1 MSTPHITG
9 LTEAEA
15 AGIQVFAKPD
25 AGSWTEALGL
35 GTGPVSFKD
44 SYDEEFFEDEKEAV
58 FRRNW
63 LNIGHVNQL
72 GRNGS
77 YFVKE
82 LTFLKVSVVVIRG
95 MDGVVRAFHN
105 VCSHRGNKLV
115 WEDNPALESS
125 GITRQIACKY
135 HGWRFDTE
143 GQITYVHN
151 APEFFDLDAD
161 RLKLPEIHCEV
172 WAGYVFINLMKQ
184 PTQTLRE
191 FLGPDA
197 VKLETYPF
205 DKMPRQ
211 YTFESVIEANWKL
224 FMDAFAE
231 LYHIP
236 YVHGKVTNN
245 ALPQTGVDKIPF
257 MVPFFGAFGKHR
269 LLTSAG
275 RKGNLNVRARK
286 PLDALFQANFIG
298 MDHVPDVG
306 PLGTGINPA
315 GIDPWG
321 VDSWQ
326 MYPNWVFIAWGSNY
340 WYTYRYWP
348 ITATSHKFEW
358 TVSFT
363 EPTTT
368 RERLAQEHALV
379 MMREGVLQDANTL
392 QATQMGLMSE
402 GRDEFYLCDQEVAI
416 RHLHEVIQ
424 ADVAAYRAEK
434 GR

>member
-1 MSTPHITG
+1 MTEAHLSG
-9 LTEAEA
+9 LTEGEA
-15 AGIQVFAKPD
+15 AGIQDFPKPA

-35 GTGPVSFKD
+35 STGPLSFED
-44 SYDEEFFEDEKEAV
+44 CFDEQFYADEKEAV

-63 LNIGHVNQL
+63 LNVGRVDQL
-72 GRNGS
+72 PRDGS
-77 YFVKE
+77 YFTKE
-82 LTFLKVSVVVIRG
+82 LEFLGQSIIVMRS
-95 MDGVVRAFHN
+95 MDGEVRAFHN
-105 VCSHRGNKLV
+105 VCSHRGNKLL
-115 WEDNPALESS
+115 WDEYPNEESS
-125 GITRQIACKY
+125 GMCRQIACKY
-135 HGWRFDTE
+135 HGWRYDTE
-143 GQITYVHN
+143 GQVTYVHN
-151 APEFFDLDAD
+151 APEFFGLDAD
-161 RLKLPEIHCEV
+161 RLALPPVHCDT
-172 WAGYVFINLMKQ
+172 WAGYVFINLEDEPSQ
-184 PTQTLRE
+184 SLRD

-197 VKLETYPF
+197 VKLESYPF
-205 DKMPRQ
+205 EKMDRT
-211 YTFESVIEANWKL
+211 YTFETVVNANWKL
-224 FMDAFAE
+224 FMDAFQE

-275 RKGNLNVRARK
+275 RKGNANVRVRK
-286 PLDALFQANFIG
+286 PIDALFGANFIG
-298 MDHVPDVG
+298 TDEVPDVG
-306 PLGTGINPA
+306 PLGDGINPA

-348 ITATSHKFEW
+348 LSATSHKFEW
-358 TVSFT
+358 TVSFAR
-363 EPTTT
+363 PKNI

-392 QATQMGLMSE
+392 EATQAGLMS
-402 GRDEFYLCDQEVAI
+402 GARTNFFVCDQEVAI
-416 RHLHEVIQ
+416 RHLHEVVQ
-424 ADVAAYRAEK
+424 ADVDAYRAEV